1 MPFYYM
7 GKEPIHGIDYGQN
20 LDEADIFQVVSLL
33 MSDTDIEKVIRA
45 GCDDDEEFER
55 IKKDPVEYDGHD
67 CMVRSMVTDEIIARC
82 DPEDMYGFGIAY
94 KSINEADIPEDH
106 VVYKGEVMDID
117 EYLARVEREAY
128 DLYEE

>member
-7 GKEPIHGIDYGQN
+7 GKEPIYGIDHGQK

-45 GCDDDEEFER
+45 GCDNDEEFER
-55 IKKDPVEYDGHD
+55 IKKDPVEYDVYD
-67 CMVRSMVTDEIIARC
+67 CMVRSVATDEIIARC
-82 DPEDMYGFGIAY
+82 DPEDMCGFGIAY

-128 DLYEE
+128 DSYEE

>member
-7 GKEPIHGIDYGQN
+7 GKEPIHGIDYGQK

-33 MSDTDIEKVIRA
+33 MSDADIEEAIRA

-55 IKKDPVEYDGHD
+55 IKKDPVEYDDND
-67 CMVRSMVTDEIIARC
+67 CMVRSTVADEIIARC
-82 DPEDMYGFGIAY
+82 DPEDMYGFGIIY

-128 DLYEE
+128 DSYEE